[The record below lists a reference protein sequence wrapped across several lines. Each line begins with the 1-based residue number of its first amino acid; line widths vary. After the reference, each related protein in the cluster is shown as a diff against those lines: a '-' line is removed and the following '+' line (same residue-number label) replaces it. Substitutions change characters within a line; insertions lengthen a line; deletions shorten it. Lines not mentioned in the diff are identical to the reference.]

1 MPKADCI
8 FCKVIDGQIPCEK
21 VYEDDTAVAIL
32 DINPV
37 RPGHT
42 LVLPRKHVQDFD
54 SCDAQLLARLIQ
66 SVQAAARKV
75 MKGMNAGGFNV
86 TVLNGTAAGQE
97 VFHLHF
103 YVVPRNSGDGASMGW
118 PHHKYREGEM
128 AEVAG
133 RIRNA

>member
-8 FCKVIDGQIPCEK
+8 FCKIIDGQIPAER

-42 LVLPRKHVQDFD
+42 LVLPKEHVQDFD
-54 SCDAQLLARLIQ
+54 SCEPQLLARLIQ
-66 SVQAAARKV
+66 SVQSAAHRV
-75 MKGMNAGGFNV
+75 MKGMHAEGFNL
-86 TVLNGTAAGQE
+86 TVLNGPAAGQE

-103 YVVPRNSGDGASMGW
+103 HVVPRNSGDGASMGW
-118 PHHKYREGEM
+118 RHRKYKEGEM
-128 AEVAG
+128 AEVAAG
-133 RIRNA
+133 IRNA